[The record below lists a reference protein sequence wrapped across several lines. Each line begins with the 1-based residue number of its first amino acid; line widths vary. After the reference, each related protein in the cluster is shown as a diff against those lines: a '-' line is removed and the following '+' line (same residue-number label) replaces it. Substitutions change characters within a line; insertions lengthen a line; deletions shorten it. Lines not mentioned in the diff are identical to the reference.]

1 MKRGVA
7 AIAGGLVLVALAAS
21 PVAASPAPT
30 DPVSDAR
37 AKVAAAQKAAD
48 EAAARYAD
56 AETRMGQLSD
66 QIDRLQQQITKNEA
80 LIAPLRAAATRRAV
94 TAYKDSGSGI
104 EFFAIGDEPLDGA
117 RRLKLLD
124 EAHAKDTSAVARL
137 AQVQNDLDRQR
148 DDIET
153 RRAEHTGVLEQLQ
166 AEARRLGSELTEAR
180 KAAAG
185 ILGQRSGVSVGGLIC
200 PINGPMS
207 FVDSWG
213 DPRGGGRSH
222 QGVDLMAPRGTPN
235 VAVVSGSITMKSGGL
250 AGNGVYLRG
259 DDGNEYNYFHLDSYE
274 GGPRQVTQGEV
285 VGYVGNT
292 GDASGGAT
300 HTHFEIHPGGGGA
313 VNPYPAVRAV
323 C

>member
-1 MKRGVA
+1 MKRVVA
-7 AIAGGLVLVALAAS
+7 AIAGGIVLVALAGS
-21 PVAASPAPT
+21 PVSASPAPA

-56 AETRMGQLSD
+56 AETRMGRLSD
-66 QIDRLQQQITKNEA
+66 EIDRLQQQVIQTEA
-80 LIAPLRAAATRRAV
+80 LIEPLRAAATRRAV

-104 EFFAIGDEPLDGA
+104 EFFAIDDEPLNGA

-124 EAHAKDTSAVARL
+124 EAHAEDTSAVARL
-137 AQVQNDLDRQR
+137 ARVQSELDRQR
-148 DDIET
+148 KDIEA
-153 RRAEHTGVLEQLQ
+153 RRAEQAGLRDQLQ
-166 AEARRLGSELTEAR
+166 AEARRLGDELSEAR

-185 ILGQRSGVSVGGLIC
+185 VLGQQPGVNAGGLIC
-200 PINGPMS
+200 PVSGPMS

-213 DPRGGGRSH
+213 DPRPGGRSH

-250 AGNGVYLRG
+250 AGNGVYLKG
-259 DDGNEYNYFHLDSYE
+259 DDGNDYRYFHLDSYE
-274 GGPRQVTQGEV
+274 GGARQVAQGDV

-300 HTHFEIHPGGGGA
+300 HTHFEIHPGGGGP

>member
-1 MKRGVA
+1 
-7 AIAGGLVLVALAAS
+7 
-21 PVAASPAPT
+21 
-30 DPVSDAR
+30 VSDAK

-56 AETRMGQLSD
+56 AETRLGQLSD
-66 QIDRLQQQITKNEA
+66 QIDRLQQQITKGEA

-94 TAYKDSGSGI
+94 TAYKDSGSGL
-104 EFFAIGDEPLDGA
+104 EFFAIGDDPLNGA

-124 EAHAKDTSAVARL
+124 QAHADDTDAVARFV
-137 AQVQNDLDRQR
+137 QVQNDLDRQR
-148 DDIET
+148 KDIEA
-153 RRAEHTGVLEQLQ
+153 RRAEHGGVLEQLR
-166 AEARRLGSELTEAR
+166 EESRRLGSELTEAR

-185 ILGQRSGVSVGGLIC
+185 ILGQQSGVAVGGLIC
-200 PINGPMS
+200 PVNGPVS

-250 AGNGVYLRG
+250 SGNGVYLAG
-259 DDGNEYNYFHLDSYE
+259 DDGNTYNYFHLDSYE
-274 GGPRQVTQGEV
+274 GGPRPVSQGDV

-313 VNPYPAVRAV
+313 VNPYPAARAV

>member
-1 MKRGVA
+1 MVRGVA
-7 AIAGGLVLVALAAS
+7 AIAGGLAFAALV
-21 PVAASPAPT
+21 VSPASATSAPA

-66 QIDRLQQQITKNEA
+66 EIDRLQQQIVQNEA
-80 LIAPLRAAATRRAV
+80 LIQPLRAAAARRAV
-94 TAYKDSGSGI
+94 TVYKDSGSGAEFAAI
-104 EFFAIGDEPLDGA
+104 EEDPLHAA

-124 EAHAKDTSAVARL
+124 EAHAEDTGAVARL
-137 AQVQNDLDRQR
+137 GRVQNELDRQR
-148 DDIET
+148 KDIEA
-153 RRAEHTGVLEQLQ
+153 RRAEHSGVLDQLQ

-180 KAAAG
+180 KAAAAIG
-185 ILGQRSGVSVGGLIC
+185 GVQSGVSVGGLIC
-200 PINGPMS
+200 PINGPVS

-213 DPRGGGRSH
+213 DARGGGRSH
-222 QGVDLMAPRGTPN
+222 EGVDLMAPRGTPN
-235 VAVVSGSITMKSGGL
+235 VAVVSGSITMRSGGL
-250 AGNGVYLRG
+250 AGNGVYLKG
-259 DDGNEYNYFHLDSYE
+259 DDGNEYRYFHLDSYE
-274 GGPRQVTQGEV
+274 GGPRQVSQGDV

>member
-1 MKRGVA
+1 MTRGVA
-7 AIAGGLVLVALAAS
+7 AIAGGLLFVALAGS
-21 PVAASPAPT
+21 PVSATPVPA
-30 DPVSDAR
+30 DPVSDAK
-37 AKVAAAQKAAD
+37 AKVSAAQKAAD

-56 AETRMGQLSD
+56 AETRMGQISNE
-66 QIDRLQQQITKNEA
+66 IDRLQQQITKNEA

-104 EFFAIGDEPLDGA
+104 EFFAIDDEPLNGA

-124 EAHAKDTSAVARL
+124 EAHADANEAVARL
-137 AQVQNDLDRQR
+137 ARVQDDLARQR
-148 DDIET
+148 TDIEA
-153 RRAEHTGVLEQLQ
+153 RQSEHAGVLEQAQ
-166 AEARRLGSELTEAR
+166 AEARRLENELTEAR
-180 KAAAG
+180 KAAAAIG
-185 ILGQRSGVSVGGLIC
+185 GVQSGVSAGGLIC

-213 DPRGGGRSH
+213 APRGGGRSH

-235 VAVVSGSITMKSGGL
+235 VAVVAGSITMKSGGL
-250 AGNGVYLRG
+250 SGNAVNLAG
-259 DDGNEYNYFHLDSYE
+259 DDGNTYNYYHLDSYE
-274 GGPRQVTQGEV
+274 GGPRQVSQGEV